1 MPSQARR
8 RAVAVAVIA
17 ALATTAAAVPAT
29 AVPRTDPKAPQPSAK
44 TAKPATP
51 VKDASPHRVQLI
63 TGDVVE
69 MTSGRVTGFHP
80 APGRENIPV
89 HLREDGDRSVVVPL
103 DAQRLIADGTIDQ
116 RLFEVTGLDTEAAR
130 KAYRDGLRIIVGYR
144 GAAATA
150 RAAVGAAGGTEV
162 RRTLKSLNAQAVTTP
177 GQDLPHLWKALT
189 RPAGGSDSGDH
200 SGSGTTARTTASG
213 IDRVWLDGTVSAQ
226 LDVSVPQIG
235 ADKVWEAG
243 YDGTGVKV
251 AVLDTGVDE
260 THPDLAGQQ
269 IAEKNFSA
277 SPDAKD
283 RQGHGTH
290 VASTVAGTGAK
301 GGGAYK
307 GVAPG
312 ARLLDGKVLDDSGS
326 GNESDIITAIEWA
339 VDEGADIVNMSL
351 GGPDSPGVDPLEE
364 AVNHYTDTAGV
375 LFAIAA
381 GNAGPDASTVGSPG
395 AADGA
400 LTVGAVDGDDRTAA
414 FSSRGPRVGD
424 GAIKPDVT
432 APGVDITAAS
442 APGSTIAKEYGENPE
457 GYVTISGTSMATPHV
472 AGAAA
477 LLKQRNPGWK
487 AAELKGALTASAKDT
502 GFPAFEQ
509 GSGRI
514 QADRAVEQTVYA
526 EPVSLNFGTAEW
538 PHDDDR
544 PVERT
549 LTYRNSSDADVT
561 LAVTASGTGPDG
573 AAAPEGMFTVS
584 AAEVTVPAGGSA
596 DVTVTADTSVEAP
609 DGQYS
614 AAVVATGGGRTV
626 RSAAVVERE
635 VAAYPVQL
643 KHLGRDGKNAAAFQ
657 TYVTGL
663 TGDAA
668 GQEFALDETSD
679 STELRLPVGEY
690 SVQGIVLADRSAP
703 GRGIDWIAQPKL
715 KVDGPQDVTLD
726 ARTAKPVDI
735 TVPDRRAK
743 AQQAHVAYLLKVG
756 HSDLKFGWRLPS
768 FENVRSAGLGPD
780 ITDGSLQQMW
790 DAHFAVGEDTQ
801 YSQIHGG
808 PVTRPA
814 TGYTQHPGSRDFARL
829 VTGLG
834 EPVAGKDAFLTPL
847 GHLPTAG
854 FGLSS
859 GRTLPSPSTQT
870 LYLAGAAGATW
881 YVGFEQLGDMLPNGW
896 QLTDSR
902 YSLSDQSYRP
912 GRTYRTAVNT
922 GVYGPVLKGQKSID
936 RSGDTLYAFLSM
948 FTDGQD
954 HDGFTTLESARTT
967 LHRNGE
973 KIAESDSDLSF
984 ASFPVPAEEAEY
996 TLSTSV
1002 ARSRKIALAGTRIDA
1017 SWTFRSGSGDQGA
1030 VPASVVRFRP
1040 DVDLSSQ
1047 VRAGWLT
1054 SVPVEIQGAAAQG
1067 NLRSLRIEASYDN
1080 AVSWQRVP
1088 VLLGRAILK
1097 TPAKGK
1103 AVTLRAEIVDRQG
1116 NKSVLTFHDAFL
1128 AR

>member
-1 MPSQARR
+1 M
-8 RAVAVAVIA
+8 IA
-17 ALATTAAAVPAT
+17 ALATTGAAVPA
-29 AVPRTDPKAPQPSAK
+29 AAGPQVASKAPKPAK
-44 TAKPATP
+44 TTETTKTAP
-51 VKDASPHRVQLI
+51 PHRVQLI

-89 HLREDGDRSVVVPL
+89 HLREDGDRSLVVPL
-103 DAQRLIADGTIDQ
+103 DAQPLITSGTVDE
-116 RLFEVTGLDTEAAR
+116 RLFEITGLDTPAAR
-130 KAYRDGLRIIVGYR
+130 KAYRDGLRVIVGYR
-144 GAAATA
+144 GAAAAA
-150 RAAVGAAGGTEV
+150 RAAVSAAGGTEV
-162 RRTLKSLNAQAVTTP
+162 RRTLKALNAQAVTTP
-177 GQDLPHLWKALT
+177 GRDLPHLWKALT
-189 RPAGGSDSGDH
+189 RAGG
-200 SGSGTTARTTASG
+200 GSGGGTAPRTTASG
-213 IDRVWLDGTVSAQ
+213 IDRIWLDGTVSAQ

-235 ADKVWEAG
+235 ADKVWEDG

-277 SPDAKD
+277 SPDTKD

-326 GNESDIITAIEWA
+326 GNESDIIAAIDWA
-339 VDEGADIVNMSL
+339 VDEGADIINMSL
-351 GGPDSPGVDPLEE
+351 GGPDSPGVEPLEE

-381 GNAGPDASTVGSPG
+381 GNEGPGASTVGTPG
-395 AADGA
+395 AADRA
-400 LTVGAVDGDDRTAA
+400 LTVGAVDGDDRTAD

-442 APGSTIAKEYGENPE
+442 APGSTIATEYGENPE

-549 LTYRNSSDADVT
+549 LTYRNSSDAEIT

-584 AAEVTVPAGGSA
+584 AAEVTVPAGGTA
-596 DVTVTADTSVEAP
+596 ELTVTADTAVEAP

-614 AAVVATGGGRTV
+614 AAVVATGGGQTV

-635 VAAYPVQL
+635 GAAYPVQL
-643 KHLGRDGKNAAAFQ
+643 KHLGRDGKDAAAFQ

-668 GQEFALDETSD
+668 GQEFALDETTD
-679 STELRLPVGEY
+679 TTELRLPVGEY
-690 SVQGIVLADRSAP
+690 SVQGIVLADRSDPA
-703 GRGIDWIAQPKL
+703 RGIDWIAQPKL

-735 TVPDRRAK
+735 TVPDRRAE
-743 AQQAHVAYLLKVG
+743 AQQAHAAYLLKVG
-756 HSDLKFGWRLPS
+756 YSDLKFGWRLPS

-814 TGYTQHPGSRDFARL
+814 TGYTRHPTGRDFARL
-829 VTGLG
+829 VAGLG

-870 LYLAGAAGATW
+870 LYLAGSAGATW
-881 YVGFEQLGDMLPNGW
+881 YVGFEQLGDTLPNGW

-902 YSLSDQSYRP
+902 YSLSDRTFRP
-912 GRTYRTAVNT
+912 DRTYRTAINT
-922 GVYGPVLKGQKSID
+922 GVYGPVLNGQKGID
-936 RSGDTLYAFLSM
+936 RSGDTLYAFLSI
-948 FTDGQD
+948 FADGEG
-954 HDGFTTLESARTT
+954 HDGFTTLESSRTT

-1002 ARSRKIALAGTRIDA
+1002 ARSPKIARAGTRIDA
-1017 SWTFRSGSGDQGA
+1017 SWTFRSGSDDQGA

-1040 DVDLSSQ
+1040 EVDLSSQ
-1047 VRAGWLT
+1047 VRAGWPT
-1054 SVPVEIQGAAAQG
+1054 AVPVEIQGAAADG
-1067 NLRSLRIEASYDN
+1067 NLGSLRIKASYDN

-1097 TPAKGK
+1097 APARGK

-1116 NKSVLTFHDAFL
+1116 NTSVLTFHDAFL
-1128 AR
+1128 GK